1 MKLLADAMLGS
12 LARVCRMCS
21 HDTAYCL
28 DRGVEADDDVLAL
41 AEREDRVLLTRDR
54 QLAAR
59 APDSLLVESKAVDE
73 QLCELAA
80 AGIDLSLAAGERCG
94 SCNGELRELGA
105 SEQRAAYVSDDADPV
120 WVCVDC
126 DQQFYRG
133 SHWRDV
139 EQRLQDVEK
148 RLP

>member
-1 MKLLADAMLGS
+1 VRLLADAMLGS
-12 LARVCRMCS
+12 LATVCRMCG

-59 APDSLLVESKAVDE
+59 ATESVLVESKDVDE
-73 QLCELAA
+73 QVRELAA
-80 AGIDLSLAAGERCG
+80 AGVDLSLSAGERCG
-94 SCNGELRELGA
+94 SCNGELRELGDG
-105 SEQRAAYVSDDADPV
+105 EERDEYVPGDVGSV
-120 WVCVDC
+120 WECRDC
-126 DQQFYRG
+126 GQQFYRG

-139 EQRLQDVEK
+139 EN

>member
-12 LARVCRMCS
+12 LARLCRLCG

-41 AEREDRVLLTRDR
+41 AAREGRTLLTRDR

-59 APDSLLVESKAVDE
+59 APHSLLVESTAVDD
-73 QLCELAA
+73 QLAELAA
-80 AGIDLSLAAGERCG
+80 AGVDLSLSGGERCG
-94 SCNGELRELGA
+94 ACNGELRELRDG
-105 SEQRAAYVSDDADPV
+105 EAAAEYVPDDARPV
-120 WVCVDC
+120 WACREC
-126 DQQFYRG
+126 GQQFYRG
-133 SHWRDV
+133 GHWD
-139 EQRLQDVEK
+139 DVEK

>member
-12 LARVCRMCS
+12 LARICRMCG

-41 AEREDRVLLTRDR
+41 AKREERTLLTRDR

-59 APDSLLVESKAVDE
+59 APDSLLLESKTVDD
-73 QLCELAA
+73 QLAELAA
-80 AGIDLSLAAGERCG
+80 AGVDLLLSGGERCG
-94 SCNGELRELGA
+94 ACNGELRELRDG
-105 SEQRAAYVSDDADPV
+105 EAAAEYVPDDAGPV
-120 WVCVDC
+120 WACRDC
-126 DQQFYRG
+126 GQQFYRG
-133 SHWRDV
+133 SHWDDV
-139 EQRLQDVEK
+139 ED